1 MLFATLR
8 TMNWNAILQ
17 FGRAELELFRVKAS
31 WILLCSSILLS
42 SCDVS
47 DKSPEPTRKKTDYI
61 KKIEGRNDSIPAED
75 ARRGEVLIAYSDCKQ
90 CHTREKRAKGP
101 AFEDIAEKYPANE
114 VFIKML
120 AQKIIHGG
128 YGTWG
133 RPVMDPHPHLSV
145 EDAELMVKYI
155 LSLKNL

>member
-1 MLFATLR
+1 MLSR
-8 TMNWNAILQ
+8 HAILKI
-17 FGRAELELFRVKAS
+17 GSTRLKLFPANRG
-31 WILLCSSILLS
+31 WIILCTALLIL
-42 SCDVS
+42 SCGDS
-47 DKSPEPTRKKTDYI
+47 DKNLEPTRKQVDYI
-61 KKIEGRNDSIPAED
+61 KKIEGRSDSIPANE

-155 LSLKNL
+155 LSLKTL